1 MPPRPSSIGEEIR
14 QTRPFRSRSQEA
26 AVAILRTADLVRR
39 HFSDVIEPHGITLQQ
54 YNVLRILRG
63 ADGEPLATL
72 EIADRLIEQ
81 TPGITRLLYR
91 LEEKEM
97 VVRHRSEEDRRRVIC
112 RITPEGLA
120 LLARLDDAVD
130 EADEASMS
138 ALDEEELETLLELL
152 SEIRRPL
159 RE

>member
-1 MPPRPSSIGEEIR
+1 MSSPSSSIREEIR

-39 HFSDVIEPHGITLQQ
+39 HFSAVIEPHGITLQQ

-63 ADGEPLATL
+63 ADGAPLATL

-91 LEEKEM
+91 LEEKDL
-97 VVRHRSEEDRRRVIC
+97 VTRHRSEEDRRRVMC
-112 RITPEGLA
+112 GITAEGLD

-130 EADEASMS
+130 AADEASMS
-138 ALDEEELETLLELL
+138 ALDEEELGTLLALL

>member
-72 EIADRLIEQ
+72 EIADRLIER

-91 LEEKEM
+91 LEEKEL

-112 RITPEGLA
+112 RITPEGLE
-120 LLARLDDAVD
+120 LLSRLDDAVD

-138 ALDEEELETLLELL
+138 ALDEEEIETLLELL

-159 RE
+159 RQ